1 MWVFSLTQM
10 LNLPIF
16 AFPGF
21 ACLYEGIGYYTILTA
36 YFTGPMVL
44 CMYIYVGYMI
54 VLRTLRRRYI
64 GFRPSLSRC
73 IPIIRMVTA
82 GSNPAAIR
90 DLA

>member
-1 MWVFSLTQM
+1 VWPRATCRYEIPWPNSFMWVFSLTQM

-21 ACLYEGIGYYTILTA
+21 ACLYEGVDYYTVLTA

-44 CMYIYVGYMI
+44 CVYIYVGYMI

-64 GFRPSLSRC
+64 GFRPS
-73 IPIIRMVTA
+73 
-82 GSNPAAIR
+82 
-90 DLA
+90 